1 MLCCWR
7 DFVYIHEMFID
18 RLCLCLCLPVTLPIL
33 VMNAEVQ
40 CDSGTCDEGVLHYLT
55 EGAC

>member
-1 MLCCWR
+1 M
-7 DFVYIHEMFID
+7 YIHEMFID